1 MRSIVYNDW
10 VRQLASVFRRVLNV
24 KRGSREE
31 AFATFSVILIPYL
44 LIGRNSVSLLALD
57 YYFFSEHIVPLL
69 DEIGLGGKKQII
81 SEWLNDKVLCIALND
96 LSKTDIGVRLS
107 IEKIASLFEQLI
119 DECIYDGAENA
130 KIESV
135 FTELMIG
142 LLELRKGERI
152 ADPSCGKGDN
162 LLAALMMGLDYDQ
175 LIAEESNLALLVIC
189 RIRMWLRHL
198 NPERVK
204 MVTTV
209 TSSDVFAE
217 SSFDAVITQPKFDDW
232 ARSMQIDKKSL
243 ERTLSVPIL
252 HEPLYVYLLRCISLL
267 KKDGRMAIVLPSGFL
282 VSKET
287 ASLRATLLQYVE
299 ILAIIVLPAV
309 KSYSR
314 SLTAVSRC
322 LLVLRKGVKPSVSQ
336 AVTFLARVPIIQFR
350 TAARMISE
358 KPSFGKY
365 LIERYKS
372 KDYGSD
378 SDFIWSRLH
387 DKSTWL
393 PNAIY
398 ADDVCLNR
406 AISGKNN
413 NIQRLLRVG
422 ELFEQCEATRSYS
435 SFEIGYYVENTPLGI
450 VRGRPFA
457 RQRQF
462 DFFATPV
469 SVAEVD
475 TLLVSSYGG
484 SLLANIVEKRF
495 DGMAIKAQDQCYR
508 FIENKVV
515 STWQMAMQDYV
526 ALMMKSKRYMIY
538 LRYRLFRDL
547 WKEDFLNYIIPMAAD
562 SKVKEYHE
570 MHEDFRKRVSAVQES
585 VDSHSKTISKVFQSY
600 LGYSESWKM
609 TKGNFYDIVNLSH
622 LWNKDPRETLT
633 HPWKSPILRNIILDR
648 NLVDE
653 KYVEGLFVSG
663 LLGDQISDVLKGR
676 VPWGFVRQFAG
687 RALIP
692 IPPRNVQVSIVSEID
707 NDLDIVRDGMVQ
719 LQNFARHNP
728 VAELIDMEVMR

>member
-1 MRSIVYNDW
+1 MRSIAYNDCLH
-10 VRQLASVFRRVLNV
+10 QLVFVFRRVSNV
-24 KRGSREE
+24 MRGSREE

-44 LIGRNSVSLLALD
+44 LAGRNSVSLLALD

-69 DEIGLGGKKQII
+69 DGIGLGYKEQII
-81 SEWLNDKVLCIALND
+81 SEWINDKVLGVALSE
-96 LSKTDIGVRLS
+96 LQRTDIGVHLS
-107 IEKIASLFEQLI
+107 KEKIASLFEQLI
-119 DECIYDGAENA
+119 DECIYDGGENA
-130 KIESV
+130 KIESA

-162 LLAALMMGLDYDQ
+162 LLAALMMGLDYSQ

-198 NPERVK
+198 NPERIK
-204 MVTTV
+204 EVTTV

-217 SSFDAVITQPKFDDW
+217 SSFDVVITQPKFGSW
-232 ARSMQIDKKSL
+232 ARSMQIDNKSL
-243 ERTLSVPIL
+243 EDTMTLSVL
-252 HEPLYVYLLRCISLL
+252 QEPMFVYLLRCIALL
-267 KKDGRMAIVLPSGFL
+267 KKGGRMAIVIPSSFL
-282 VSKET
+282 VSRE
-287 ASLRATLLQYVE
+287 AAALRENLLKKAE
-299 ILAIIVLPAV
+299 IQAIIVLPAV

-314 SLTAVSRC
+314 SLNTSSRC
-322 LLVLRKGVKPSVSQ
+322 LLVLRKGVEPSVPQ
-336 AVTFLARVPIIQFR
+336 AVTFLAKIPVIQFR
-350 TAARMISE
+350 TATRMGPE

-378 SDFIWSRLH
+378 SDIIWSRLH
-387 DKSTWL
+387 NKSTWL

-406 AISGKNN
+406 AISGRTNHV
-413 NIQRLLRVG
+413 QRLSRVG

-435 SFEIGYYVENTPLGI
+435 SFDIGYYVENTPLGI

-462 DFFATPV
+462 DFFATTV
-469 SVAEVD
+469 NVAEAN

-484 SLLANIVEKRF
+484 SLLANNVEKRF

-508 FIENKVV
+508 FIENNIV

-526 ALMMKSKRYMIY
+526 ALMLKSKRYMIY
-538 LRYRLFRDL
+538 LRYRMFRDL
-547 WKEDFLNYIIPMAAD
+547 WKEDFLNYIIPMADD

-570 MHEDFRKRVSAVQES
+570 MYEDFRKKVSAVQES
-585 VDSHSKTISKVFQSY
+585 VDFHSKTISRVYQSY
-600 LGYSESWKM
+600 LGYSESWKV
-609 TKGNFYDIVNLSH
+609 TEGNSHDIVNLWH
-622 LWNKDPRETLT
+622 LWSKEPRETT
-633 HPWKSPILRNIILDR
+633 SHPWRSPILRNIILDR

-653 KYVEGLFVSG
+653 KYIEGLFVSG

-692 IPPRNVQVSIVSEID
+692 IPPRNVQISIVSEID

-719 LQNFARHNP
+719 LQNYARHNP